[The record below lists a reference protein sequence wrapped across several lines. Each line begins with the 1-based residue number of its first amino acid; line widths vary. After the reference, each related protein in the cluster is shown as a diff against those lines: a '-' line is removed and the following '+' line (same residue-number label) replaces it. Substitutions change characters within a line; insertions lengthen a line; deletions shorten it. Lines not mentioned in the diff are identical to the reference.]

1 MRRERRAF
9 FLSAV
14 PQPPIELVDFAGV
27 TPLGQTLRRTI
38 KFYFS
43 LGFPYQAVVFAL
55 SPTGIRSTTSSSA
68 TENPLSLT

>member
-38 KFYFS
+38 NFIFHWAFLIRRWCLHFRQLEY
-43 LGFPYQAVVFAL
+43 AL
-55 SPTGIRSTTSSSA
+55 QPHHQLQKI
-68 TENPLSLT
+68 LSR